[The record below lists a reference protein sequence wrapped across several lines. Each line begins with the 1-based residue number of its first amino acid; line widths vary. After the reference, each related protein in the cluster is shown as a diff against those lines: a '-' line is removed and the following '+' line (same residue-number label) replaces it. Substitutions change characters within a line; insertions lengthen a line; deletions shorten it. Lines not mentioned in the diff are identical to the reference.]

1 MAAAENFRFPRPLR
15 LRGRHAFTR
24 LFREGKR
31 VGDQRLQ
38 VWAVRNGLEYS
49 RFGLVVGRRHGN
61 ACRRN
66 RIKRVLREAFR
77 LSRTKMPKGL
87 DIACAPRVGAEI
99 RLQPII
105 ESLVRL
111 GNRLARSLRSA

>member
-1 MAAAENFRFPRPLR
+1 MAAAENFRFPRRLR
-15 LRGRHAFTR
+15 LRRRDEFKR
-24 LFREGKR
+24 LFRAGKR

-38 VWAVRNGLEYS
+38 VWAVPNDLEYS

-77 LSRTKMPKGL
+77 LCRAEMPVGL
-87 DIACAPRVGAEI
+87 DIACAPRVGVDVKLA
-99 RLQPII
+99 PMI
-105 ESLVRL
+105 ESLLRV
-111 GNRLARSLRSA
+111 GQRLALRLRSG